1 VSKIP
6 LLYSLSISISN
17 RVNLS
22 PLFGQKRGIYKVID
36 LSLKNL
42 ARKDENVFVSN
53 LPEEIKSNISR
64 KIKSFLWEIGEGG
77 L

>member
-22 PLFGQKRGIYKVID
+22 PLFGQKRGFYKVID
-36 LSLKNL
+36 FSLKNL

>member
-1 VSKIP
+1 
-6 LLYSLSISISN
+6 
-17 RVNLS
+17 
-22 PLFGQKRGIYKVID
+22 LFGQKRGFYKVID
-36 LSLKNL
+36 FSLKNL